1 MQSEARVLWVREP
14 AQVGCYTDRT
24 QVVSSP
30 TLGHLERVRSL
41 MLGEGCLVRCW
52 AEALQ
57 PQRWRT
63 FWQRL
68 RVTASGPLPAWAGAE
83 NISF

>member
-1 MQSEARVLWVREP
+1 MGKRASTGGVLYRP
-14 AQVGCYTDRT
+14 HPSGLIPNFGAQTT
-24 QVVSSP
+24 
-30 TLGHLERVRSL
+30 HLERVRSL